1 LTASRLAYLDASA
14 FVKLAAPEPES
25 PALETELRDW
35 PHAVASE
42 LLAVEAK
49 RFGQRY
55 GGSAPWLVEAALR
68 RITLIPLAGEIRE
81 VAASVVPPELRSL
94 AAIHLATALTL
105 GAELV
110 TFFVYDH
117 RLAGRR
123 GQRVEHLASRPV
135 GDVPCK

>member
-1 LTASRLAYLDASA
+1 MTESRLAYLDASA

-42 LLAVEAK
+42 LLEVEAR

-55 GGSAPWLVEAALR
+55 GGSAPRLVEAALR
-68 RITLIPLAGEIRE
+68 RITLIPLAGEVRKL
-81 VAASVVPPELRSL
+81 AASVAPRELRTL
-94 AAIHLATALTL
+94 DAIHLATALTL

-110 TFFVYDH
+110 TFFAYDR
-117 RLAGRR
+117 RLAGAA
-123 GQRVEHLASRPV
+123 EASGLSIWPTD
-135 GDVPCK
+135 G